1 MTDKW
6 QELKEYINRQ
16 HEWALKHE
24 DGSAAQRLL
33 IGFWKAIKDKMWS
46 IERNYLKGEEKP

>member
-1 MTDKW
+1 MKDKW

-16 HEWALKHE
+16 HETALKFQ
-24 DGSAAQRLL
+24 DGSPAQRLL

-46 IERNYLKGEEKP
+46 IERNEKT